1 MRFTVLVALA
11 IATAITGLAHLADRP
26 EGAWTRIRRQGVVRV
41 GYAPEHPFAF
51 RTPDGRVTGE
61 APEIARAVFERLG
74 IRRVEF
80 VQAEFR
86 ALIPQLQE
94 GRFDMIAAGMFVTP
108 ERALEVTFSHPTF
121 ATRPALLVRAD
132 ANRRWCGFSSFRS
145 AWPVRLAVLTAS
157 VEERAA
163 LRAGVSRAS
172 LLSVPDITNGV
183 AAVRS
188 GAAEALALSQL
199 ALRDEATRTPDL
211 RLVFPT
217 CDAGEVARV
226 GGGMGAFAFRRGD
239 DALARAFDAEL
250 ERFVGSAAHL
260 ALVAP
265 FGLTAADLPPA
276 AGAR

>member
-1 MRFTVLVALA
+1 MRSTLLAALA
-11 IATAITGLAHLADRP
+11 VATALTALAHLADRP
-26 EGAWTRIRRQGVVRV
+26 ESAWSRVRRQGVVRV

-51 RTPDGRVTGE
+51 RTRDGRVTGE
-61 APEIARAVFERLG
+61 SPEIARVVFERLG
-74 IRRVEF
+74 IHRVEF

-108 ERALEVTFSHPTF
+108 ERAREVTFSHPTF

-132 ANRRWCGFSSFRS
+132 AARRWCGFSSFRS
-145 AWPVRLAVLTAS
+145 AWPARLAVLTAS

-163 LRAGVSRAS
+163 MRAGVSRAS
-172 LLSVPDITNGV
+172 LLTVPDVTNGV

-188 GAAEALALSQL
+188 GAAEALALSHL
-199 ALRDEATRTPDL
+199 ALRDEAARAPDL

-217 CDAGEVARV
+217 CDPDAVSRV
-226 GGGMGAFAFRRGD
+226 GGGMGAFAFRQGD
-239 DALARAFDAEL
+239 HELAGAVDAEL
-250 ERFVGSAAHL
+250 QRFVGSPAHR

-265 FGLTAADLPPA
+265 FGVTAGDLPPA
-276 AGAR
+276 GSRP